1 MTATSPYA
9 TQAAAPVSQAGT
21 LRANLR
27 LFWLGGLISYRALFN
42 WARPSIYIPT
52 LIGAPTFQILFF
64 AALGTYASGRDASF
78 FAIGNSVQVCAMS
91 GIYGMTMAI
100 ANERWF
106 GTLHALLATP
116 ASRWAIFGG
125 RFIPFIANGIVVSV
139 YGFTISWL
147 FLGVQL
153 EPSTL
158 GVLALALVVT
168 VFSCSAIGAVM
179 GGLSMR
185 LRDGLFGANMLVF
198 LFLLFCGVNIP
209 LEILPG
215 WMQAVSQVLPFTHGL
230 QAVRAAAAGAGLDQ
244 VGGLILVEFGIGT
257 AYALLAFGL
266 FSYLE
271 RSARRNATLDVR

>member
-1 MTATSPYA
+1 MTATTLPAS
-9 TQAAAPVSQAGT
+9 AAAAHPGS

-27 LFWLGGLISYRALFN
+27 LFWLGGIISYRALFN

-64 AALGTYASGRDASF
+64 AAFGTYASGRDASF

-125 RFIPFIANGIVVSV
+125 RFLPFIANGMLVSV
-139 YGFTISWL
+139 YGFAISWL
-147 FLGVQL
+147 FLGVRL

-158 GVLALALVVT
+158 GVVALALAVT
-168 VFSCSAIGAVM
+168 VFSCSAIGAVQ

-185 LRDGLFGANMLVF
+185 LRDGLFGANLLVF
-198 LFLLFCGVNIP
+198 MFLLFCGVNIP
-209 LEILPG
+209 LEVLPG
-215 WMQAVSQVLPFTHGL
+215 WMRAVSEVLPFTHGL
-230 QAVRAAAAGAGLDQ
+230 QAVRQAAVGAGLDQ
-244 VGGLILVEFGIGT
+244 VGGLILVELGIGA

-266 FSYLE
+266 FSYFE
-271 RSARRNATLDVR
+271 RSSRQHATLDVR

>member
-1 MTATSPYA
+1 MTATALP
-9 TQAAAPVSQAGT
+9 APAPRPAVRPGS

-125 RFIPFIANGIVVSV
+125 RFIPFIFNGVIVSV

-147 FLGVQL
+147 FLGVRL

-168 VFSCSAIGAVM
+168 VFSCSAIGAVQ

-209 LEILPG
+209 LDVLPG

-230 QAVRAAAAGAGLDQ
+230 QAVRQAAAGAGLDQ
-244 VGGLILVEFGIGT
+244 VGGLILIELAIGA

-271 RSARRNATLDVR
+271 RSARQNATLDVR

>member
-1 MTATSPYA
+1 MTAITAVPRS
-9 TQAAAPVSQAGT
+9 TAPARAGT

-64 AALGTYASGRDASF
+64 AALGSYATGMDPEF
-78 FAIGNSVQVCAMS
+78 FAVGNAVQVSAMS

-125 RFIPFIANGIVVSV
+125 RFVPFIVNGVLVSV
-139 YGFTISWL
+139 YGFAISWI
-147 FLGVQL
+147 FLGVDIA
-153 EPSTL
+153 PASL
-158 GVLALALVVT
+158 GVVALALVVT
-168 VFSCSAIGAVM
+168 VFSCSAIGAVQ

-185 LRDGLFGANMLVF
+185 LRDGLFGANLLVF
-198 LFLLFCGVNIP
+198 MFLLFCGVNIP
-209 LEILPG
+209 LETLPG
-215 WMQAVSQVLPFTHGL
+215 WMQAVSAVLPFTHGL
-230 QAVRAAAAGAGLDQ
+230 QAVREAVNGAGLDQ
-244 VGGLILVEFGIGT
+244 VGGLIAIEFLIGA

-271 RSARRNATLDVR
+271 RSARANATLDVR

>member
-1 MTATSPYA
+1 MATALSPTLPTA
-9 TQAAAPVSQAGT
+9 RPGS

-64 AALGTYASGRDASF
+64 AALGSYATDLEPEF
-78 FAIGNSVQVCAMS
+78 FAVGNAVQVSAMS

-100 ANERWF
+100 SNERWF

-125 RFIPFIANGIVVSV
+125 RFVPFVANGMLVSV

-147 FLGVQL
+147 FLGVEL
-153 EPSTL
+153 DPSTI
-158 GVLALALVVT
+158 GVVGLALLVT
-168 VFSCSAIGAVM
+168 VFSCSAIGAVQ

-185 LRDGLFGANMLVF
+185 LRDGLFGANLLVF
-198 LFLLFCGVNIP
+198 LFLLFCGVNVP
-209 LEILPG
+209 LEVLPG

-230 QAVRAAAAGAGLDQ
+230 QAVRAAVSGAGLDQ
-244 VGGLILVEFGIGT
+244 VGGLILVELLIGV

-266 FSYLE
+266 FSFLE
-271 RSARRNATLDVR
+271 RSARRHATLDVR

>member
-1 MTATSPYA
+1 MTAL
-9 TQAAAPVSQAGT
+9 APARARPISQAGS

-64 AALGTYASGRDASF
+64 AALGSYATGMDAEF
-78 FAIGNSVQVCAMS
+78 FAIGNAVQVSAMS

-125 RFIPFIANGIVVSV
+125 RFIPFIANGLIVSV
-139 YGFTISWL
+139 YGFAISWL
-147 FLGVQL
+147 FLGVEL
-153 EPSTL
+153 RVETL
-158 GVLALALVVT
+158 GVVALGLLAT
-168 VFSCSAIGAVM
+168 VFSCSAIGAVQ

-185 LRDGLFGANMLVF
+185 LRDGLFGANLLVF
-198 LFLLFCGVNIP
+198 CFLLFCGVNIP
-209 LEILPG
+209 LDVLPG
-215 WMQAVSQVLPFTHGL
+215 WMQAVSNVLPFTHGL
-230 QAVRAAAAGAGLDQ
+230 QAVRAAVGGAGLDQ
-244 VGGLILVEFGIGT
+244 VGGLIAIEFGIG
-257 AYALLAFGL
+257 ACYAVLAFAL

-271 RSARRNATLDVR
+271 RSARANATLDVR